1 MEKTPRYYIVE
12 AGAMPEIF
20 LKVAEAKRLL
30 ETGEAATVN
39 QAARATGIS
48 RSAFYKYK
56 DYLYRLKEKDEGK
69 KCVLSLTVN
78 DEKGVLSEICN
89 RLSSL
94 DVSIQTISQ
103 APPIDKKASLLIS
116 ADITNMPFSVSTL
129 LKKLKE
135 VEQVCQVELLSFS

>member
-1 MEKTPRYYIVE
+1 MPDEYLIVHKAILPDYYDRVI
-12 AGAMPEIF
+12 
-20 LKVAEAKRLL
+20 
-30 ETGEAATVN
+30 
-39 QAARATGIS
+39 QAREDLNDKKYLSVQDACKANNIS
-48 RSAFYKYK
+48 RSTFYKYK

-89 RLSSL
+89 RLSNL

-116 ADITNMPFSVSTL
+116 ADITHMPFSVSTL

>member
-1 MEKTPRYYIVE
+1 MPDEYLIVHKAILPDYYDRVI
-12 AGAMPEIF
+12 
-20 LKVAEAKRLL
+20 
-30 ETGEAATVN
+30 
-39 QAARATGIS
+39 QAREDLNDKKYLSVQDACKANNIS
-48 RSAFYKYK
+48 RSTFYKYK

-135 VEQVCQVELLSFS
+135 IEQVCQVELLSFS

>member
-1 MEKTPRYYIVE
+1 MPDDYLIVHKAILPDYYDRVI
-12 AGAMPEIF
+12 
-20 LKVAEAKRLL
+20 
-30 ETGEAATVN
+30 
-39 QAARATGIS
+39 QAREDLNDKKYLSVQDACKANNIS
-48 RSAFYKYK
+48 RSTFYKYK

-89 RLSSL
+89 RLSNL

-116 ADITNMPFSVSTL
+116 ADITHMPFSVSTL

>member
-1 MEKTPRYYIVE
+1 MPDEYLIVHKAILPDYYDRVI
-12 AGAMPEIF
+12 
-20 LKVAEAKRLL
+20 
-30 ETGEAATVN
+30 
-39 QAARATGIS
+39 QAREDLNDKKYLSVQDACKANNIS
-48 RSAFYKYK
+48 RSTFYKYK

>member
-1 MEKTPRYYIVE
+1 MPDEYLIVHKAILPDYYDRVI
-12 AGAMPEIF
+12 
-20 LKVAEAKRLL
+20 
-30 ETGEAATVN
+30 
-39 QAARATGIS
+39 QAREDLNDKKYLSVQDACKANNIS
-48 RSAFYKYK
+48 RSTFYKYK

-89 RLSSL
+89 RLSNL

-135 VEQVCQVELLSFS
+135 VEQVCQVELLSIS

>member
-1 MEKTPRYYIVE
+1 MPDEYLIVHKAILPDYYDRVI
-12 AGAMPEIF
+12 
-20 LKVAEAKRLL
+20 
-30 ETGEAATVN
+30 
-39 QAARATGIS
+39 QAREDLNDKKYLSVQDACKANNIS
-48 RSAFYKYK
+48 RSTFYKYK

-89 RLSSL
+89 RLSNL